1 MEKNCTKKAIDEFDD
16 QCKKE
21 NCEAKQLKILNYES
35 YIGHVTWPMQKNFEK
50 ENPKIPVMRVR
61 QTIPKKIRT

>member
-1 MEKNCTKKAIDEFDD
+1 MILNAMKGYRKIMEKNCTKKAIDEFDD

-21 NCEAKQLKILNYES
+21 NCEAKQLKSLNNES

-50 ENPKIPVMRVR
+50 KNEKFRL
-61 QTIPKKIRT
+61 